1 MGPGRSGDQVFPDRP
16 FKPRWAARRWGGAA
30 GAMGLGGP
38 MDAMAGPAGGPL
50 GGELLSMGRVRTWRS
65 REREFKCDRWGVL
78 RRPVASGGRV
88 ALRAEPPCP
97 VAAERD
103 RRIR

>member
-1 MGPGRSGDQVFPDRP
+1 M
-16 FKPRWAARRWGGAA
+16 GGAT
-30 GAMGLGGP
+30 GAMDMGGP

-65 REREFKCDRWGVL
+65 REREFNAIAGVFCAGRW
-78 RRPVASGGRV
+78 RPAGASLPVPER
-88 ALRAEPPCP
+88 PCP